1 MAAKSWMKLD
11 NAAKIYPAAKRRNWT
26 ALFRLSACLTE
37 PVDPVAL
44 RAALESCAKRFPTFT
59 LRLRRGMFW
68 FYLEHIDGVP
78 KIQRDVANPCVRMD
92 LRENRGFMF
101 RVRYF
106 ENTVAVEIYH
116 VLTDGTGGFVFL
128 KTLVAEYLRIK
139 YGAVIPRDTEIL
151 DCSEAPK
158 PDELEDAFFKYAKS
172 HTAPRG
178 ESSAYYFKGT
188 LERPDVIHI
197 TNAQM
202 PLDLLL
208 AKAKEKK
215 VTLTEYLTAV
225 LILAI
230 DKVQRAEGRP
240 QRKLKPVKIC
250 VPINLRKF
258 YPTHTLRNFSNYTN
272 PGIDPRYGLFSFD
285 EVLSAVHH
293 HMGSE
298 VTEKKLNAKIATN
311 VQVEKVRVLRLM
323 PLFIKN
329 IAMKMTFKFV
339 GDRQTSSSI
348 SNLGAVKLPPEMEQ
362 YVTRMDFILGPLSRN
377 RVIAAMLS
385 YQNTVYFNFTRIIK
399 ETFIER
405 EFFRMLVKLG
415 IPVRIESNQIG
426 ETRECE

>member
-1 MAAKSWMKLD
+1 MANKTWMKLD

-26 ALFRLSACLTE
+26 ALFRLSARLTE

-59 LRLRRGMFW
+59 LRLRRGLFW
-68 FYLEHIDGVP
+68 YYLEHIDGIP
-78 KIQRDVANPCVRMD
+78 EIQRDVANPCVRMD

-106 ENTVAVEIYH
+106 ENTIAVEIFH

-139 YGAVIPRDTEIL
+139 YGAVIPRGTEIL

-158 PDELEDAFFKYAKS
+158 RDELEDAFFKYAKG

-178 ESSAYYFKGT
+178 ESSAYYLKGT

-202 PLDLLL
+202 PLDVLL

-225 LILAI
+225 LIMAI
-230 DKVQRAEGRP
+230 DKVQRAEGKP

-272 PGIDPRYGLFSFD
+272 PGIDPRYGIFNFD
-285 EVLSAVHH
+285 EVLSVVHH

-298 VTEKKLNAKIATN
+298 VTEKKLNAKISTN

-348 SNLGAVKLPPEMEQ
+348 SNLGAVRLPPEMEQ
-362 YVTRMDFILGPLSRN
+362 YVTRMDIILGPLSRN

-385 YQNTVYFNFTRIIK
+385 YRGIVYFNFTRVIK
-399 ETFIER
+399 ETVIER

-415 IPVRIESNQIG
+415 VPVRIESNQVQ
-426 ETRECE
+426 EPESS

>member
-1 MAAKSWMKLD
+1 MAVESWMKLD

-26 ALFRLSACLTE
+26 ALFRLSARLTE

-78 KIQRDVANPCVRMD
+78 DIQRDVANPCVRMD

-106 ENTVAVEIYH
+106 ENTIAIEIYH
-116 VLTDGTGGFVFL
+116 VLTDGTGGFIFL

-158 PDELEDAFFKYAKS
+158 LDEYEDAFFKYAKS

-202 PLDLLL
+202 PLDVLL

-225 LILAI
+225 LIMAI

-272 PGIDPRYGLFSFD
+272 PGIDPRYGIFTFD

-348 SNLGAVKLPPEMEQ
+348 SNLGAVKLPSEMER

-385 YQNTVYFNFTRIIK
+385 YQNTVYFNFTRTIK

-405 EFFRMLVKLG
+405 EFCRTLVKLG
-415 IPVRIESNQIG
+415 VPVRIESNQIQ
-426 ETRECE
+426 EIE

>member
-1 MAAKSWMKLD
+1 MAAESWMKLD

-26 ALFRLSACLTE
+26 ALFRLSARLTE

-44 RAALESCAKRFPTFT
+44 RAALESCAKRFPSFM
-59 LRLRRGMFW
+59 LRLKRGMFW
-68 FYLEHIDGVP
+68 FYLEHIDGIP
-78 KIQRDVANPCVRMD
+78 DIQRDVANPCVRMD

-106 ENTVAVEIYH
+106 ENTIAIEIYH
-116 VLTDGTGGFVFL
+116 VLTDGTGGFIFL

-151 DCSEAPK
+151 NCSEAPK
-158 PDELEDAFFKYAKS
+158 PDEYEDAFFKYAKS

-202 PLDLLL
+202 PLDVLL

-225 LILAI
+225 LIMSI

-272 PGIDPRYGLFSFD
+272 PGIDPRYGIFTFD

-311 VQVEKVRVLRLM
+311 VQIEKVRVLRLM

-348 SNLGAVKLPPEMEQ
+348 SNLGAVKLPPEMER

-377 RVIAAMLS
+377 RVIGAMLS
-385 YQNTVYFNFTRIIK
+385 YQNTVFFNFTRIIK

-405 EFFRMLVKLG
+405 EFFRTLVKLG
-415 IPVRIESNQIG
+415 IPVRIESNQIQDI
-426 ETRECE
+426 ES